1 MEAILIFVVTL
12 VILDVLALKRGTN
25 SRDGM
30 RENPI
35 SIA

>member
-12 VILDVLALKRGTN
+12 VVLDVLALKLGIN